1 MQRLV
6 LAVLLGLVILA
17 VAALALRTLAP
28 ANPADRTEKS
38 FAMDKL
44 AYGLLLA
51 LIVYVSVTGGA

>member
-6 LAVLLGLVILA
+6 LAVLVCLVI
-17 VAALALRTLAP
+17 VAIGAWALRSLIQTASS
-28 ANPADRTEKS
+28 DTIEKS
-38 FAMDKL
+38 FEMDKL